1 MNKKRW
7 EKKKTPNC
15 WTGCI
20 SNRITHWVRLQT
32 IQSTDKKK
40 KRRRRK
46 SNQTEATE
54 IMIRYRF
61 HYCLWA
67 SIKHTSEIS
76 LKFFFF
82 FLVSVAVHC
91 FYFDTFWIC
100 IYVFHL
106 FLYDLV
112 FFVLNF
118 SSISIQFRLLLLSRH
133 FLFMLAFNLVW

>member
-1 MNKKRW
+1 MRKK
-7 EKKKTPNC
+7 ENTKLLN
-15 WTGCI
+15 
-20 SNRITHWVRLQT
+20 WVHIESHYTLSETTNYTEHRQ
-32 IQSTDKKK
+32 KK

-46 SNQTEATE
+46 SNQTKATE

-76 LKFFFF
+76 LKFFFL

-112 FFVLNF
+112 FFCVKFQFNF
-118 SSISIQFRLLLLSRH
+118 NSISVVAFVSSLFVYVRL
-133 FLFMLAFNLVW
+133 